1 MINLSHPIIKW
12 AQRKDRVFIEVGLRD
27 ISEEK
32 IDLTETTISFQGTS
46 DKVKYA
52 FDFELFGPINK
63 EESKWTKTGFHL
75 LIVLQKKETDK
86 PFWPRITKATAKNQY
101 IQIDWAKWVDEDE

>member
-1 MINLSHPIIKW
+1 LKYNKSNNICISPQKKCCKHIFYHRHPIIKW

-27 ISEEK
+27 IVDEK

-52 FDFELFGPINK
+52 FDF
-63 EESKWTKTGFHL
+63 
-75 LIVLQKKETDK
+75 
-86 PFWPRITKATAKNQY
+86 
-101 IQIDWAKWVDEDE
+101 